1 MNKEI
6 LERLRG
12 EYPVGTRV
20 ELIKM
25 DNDPYSKLE
34 PGDQGFITGI
44 DDVGTAFVAWDCGSS
59 LGLIF
64 GVDQYK
70 KI

>member
-6 LERLRG
+6 LKRLRE

-25 DNDPYSKLE
+25 DDPYSKLE
-34 PGDQGFITGI
+34 PGDQGFVTGI
-44 DDVGTAFVAWDCGSS
+44 DDCGTIFVAWNRGSS